1 MYVRTGGSKGTDDG
15 RVDNEKQG
23 GTREI
28 FACVVQLHISLGTR
42 RLAFSSQSGQVRISN
57 LFWLFMSI
65 VCVDMKFIVQ

>member
-1 MYVRTGGSKGTDDG
+1 MEELIMKSKAAP
-15 RVDNEKQG
+15 
-23 GTREI
+23 EI
-28 FACVVQLHISLGTR
+28 IACVVQLHISLGTR